1 MKVLLRVDIISGQVL
16 VDNLVEYY
24 TRQAMGEGRPV
35 PVWQV
40 NPAITWR
47 PERAAGIGTKNYHLY
62 KRVCSYNNNRQKK
75 NAPNWNEH
83 SLYRLAILAK
93 GERPFDQIAAKL
105 GLPVKSCQ
113 AMYNVMKKAGV
124 V

>member
-1 MKVLLRVDIISGQVL
+1 MKVLLRVDIKSGRPL
-16 VDNLVEYY
+16 VDNLAEYY
-24 TRQAMGEGRPV
+24 ARQAMGEGRPD
-35 PVWQV
+35 PVWQD
-40 NPAITWR
+40 NPAINRR
-47 PERAAGIGTKNYHLY
+47 PERAGTKNYHLY
-62 KRVCSYNNNRQKK
+62 KRVCAYNNNRQKK

-93 GERPFDQIAAKL
+93 GDRPFDQIAAKL